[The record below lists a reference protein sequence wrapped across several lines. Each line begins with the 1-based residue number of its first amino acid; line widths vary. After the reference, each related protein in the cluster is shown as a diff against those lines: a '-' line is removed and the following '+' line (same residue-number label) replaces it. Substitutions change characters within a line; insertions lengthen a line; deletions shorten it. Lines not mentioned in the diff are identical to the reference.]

1 MRSDEKG
8 GIEKQEPEESHTE
21 VYKNHSGETERRGII

>member
-8 GIEKQEPEESHTE
+8 GIEKQEQRRAIQKFISI
-21 VYKNHSGETERRGII
+21 HSRETERRGII